1 MTSTMGLSILRIW
14 MLLCITQ
21 FIQAQSAQS
30 TTPTQGPASSP
41 DEIVVILNPAVSS
54 TGLAYLASKTI
65 PLQYRTKRGESLAA
79 IAKERY
85 GLAARF
91 RASLRELNATLAAQL
106 ARKGEDLMWTKLPE
120 DTTVNLLPVSRIAQD
135 VPVTVSSVTS
145 LKQVARQFYPDVGP
159 KTLASIEAA
168 NKGKVGST
176 NLRPGVRITLP
187 WVPSVQVLRVKP
199 GTGEGVLASMQAQRI
214 GKGFENKF
222 GLLEQPVT
230 ARSGLRDIQADEKW
244 FVAGVSA
251 QGIVAQ
257 DLKLRSDVI
266 IGVLDSG
273 IDMYHPAFTH
283 DLWSDPDEQES
294 YVEHVVNETHGIDS
308 VLLNNDVTDVEPHSH
323 GTHVAGIASA
333 RLLKEW
339 SNAFAKSDL
348 DDRMKLMII
357 KVVREQIEQD
367 PRSKKYEKK
376 YTVDVGA
383 VLVGI
388 DFAAE
393 KNARIIS
400 GSWDFSSLPQLKKA
414 IEAKTAMLF
423 VFAAGNGQ
431 VETVNGQELRVG
443 FDIDKSP
450 VYPPSFKSPNV
461 ITVGALDPNGDPA
474 YFSNFGSNTV
484 QLFAPGYKIKST
496 VLSSSPTGPYDTE
509 SGTSQATPFVA
520 LAAGLI
526 WAKDGTLATETV
538 RKRILD
544 TADPD
549 LKLLKGSQYGKLNLL
564 KAISIDTDL
573 LQLTN
578 GDIVRGTVESSTIR
592 LAADGRSCAS
602 TTPVDVSRAK
612 AVRLFTKFEEG
623 SSLLVTRHERKRVKV
638 CDSSYQIR
646 TPDGSVINKQLSE
659 ISDVVWRLR
668 K

>member
-1 MTSTMGLSILRIW
+1 MRLSILTIW
-14 MLLCITQ
+14 MLLSPMQ
-21 FIQAQSAQS
+21 LIQAQSAQS
-30 TTPTQGPASSP
+30 ALPAQQTLSSP
-41 DEIVVILNPAVSS
+41 DEIVVILNPSVSS
-54 TGLAYLASKTI
+54 KGLAFLASKTI
-65 PLQYRTKRGESLAA
+65 PVEYRTKTGESLAA
-79 IAKERY
+79 IAKRRY
-85 GLAARF
+85 GVAARL
-91 RASLRELNATLAAQL
+91 RASLQELNATLAAQL
-106 ARKGEDLMWTKLPE
+106 SRKGEDLMWAKLPA
-120 DTTVNLLPVSRIAQD
+120 DTTVNLPPVSRIAQD
-135 VPVTVSSVTS
+135 VPVTVNSVTS
-145 LKQVARQFYPDVGP
+145 LKQLARQYYPIVGP
-159 KTLASIEAA
+159 KTLASIAAA
-168 NKGKVGST
+168 NQGNVGSS
-176 NLRPGVRITLP
+176 NLKPGAKIKLP

-199 GTGEGVLASMQAQRI
+199 GTAGGVLASLQAQQI

-222 GLLEQPVT
+222 GLLEQPIS
-230 ARSGLRDIQADEKW
+230 AHSGVRDIQADEKW
-244 FVAGVSA
+244 FVTGVSA
-251 QGIVAQ
+251 QGILAQ

-266 IGVLDSG
+266 VGVLDSG
-273 IDMYHPAFTH
+273 IDLYHPAFTH
-283 DLWSDPDEQES
+283 DLWTDPDEQES
-294 YVEHVVNETHGIDS
+294 YVLHVVDETHGIDS
-308 VLLNNDVTDVEPHSH
+308 VLLNNDVTDTEPHSH
-323 GTHVAGIASA
+323 GTHVAGIASG

-339 SNAFAKSDL
+339 SDAFANSDL

-367 PRSKKYEKK
+367 LQTGKYEKK
-376 YTVDVGA
+376 YRVDVGA

-400 GSWDFSSLPQLKKA
+400 GSWDFASLPQLKKA
-414 IEAKTAMLF
+414 IEAKTGMLF
-423 VFAAGNGQ
+423 IFAAGNGQ
-431 VETVNGQELRVG
+431 VETVDGEQLQVG
-443 FDIDKSP
+443 FDIDKTP

-461 ITVGALDPNGDPA
+461 ITVGALDPHGDPA
-474 YFSNFGSNTV
+474 YFSNFGSSTV

-496 VLSSSPTGPYDTE
+496 VTSSSPTGPYDTE

-549 LKLLKGSQYGKLNLL
+549 LKLLKESQYGRLNLL

-578 GDIVRGTVESSTIR
+578 DDILRGTIVSNTIR
-592 LAADGRSCAS
+592 IAADGLSCTS
-602 TTPVDVSRAK
+602 TTPVDVTRAK
-612 AVRLFTKFEEG
+612 VVRLFTNFVEG
-623 SSLLVTRHERKRVKV
+623 SSLLVTRQERKRVKI

-646 TPDGSVINKQLSE
+646 TPEGNVVSKQLSE

>member
-1 MTSTMGLSILRIW
+1 

-21 FIQAQSAQS
+21 FIQAHNAQS
-30 TTPTQGPASSP
+30 TTPTQRPASSP

-54 TGLAYLASKTI
+54 QGLAYLASKTI
-65 PLQYRTKRGESLAA
+65 PVQYRTKTGESLAA
-79 IAKERY
+79 IAKQRY
-85 GLAARF
+85 GVAARF

-106 ARKGEDLMWTKLPE
+106 ARKGEDLMWAKLPE

-135 VPVTVSSVTS
+135 IPVRVNSATSV
-145 LKQVARQFYPDVGP
+145 KQLAQQFYPDVGP

-168 NKGKVGST
+168 NKGNVGST
-176 NLRPGVRITLP
+176 NLKPGTRVTLP
-187 WVPSVQVLRVKP
+187 WVPSVQVLRVRP
-199 GTGEGVLASMQAQRI
+199 GTSEGVLASIQAQRI

-222 GLLEQPVT
+222 GLLEQPIT

-273 IDMYHPAFTH
+273 IDIYHPAFSH

-323 GTHVAGIASA
+323 GTHVAGIASG
-333 RLLKEW
+333 RLLMEW

-348 DDRMKLMII
+348 DDRMKLMVI

-431 VETVNGQELRVG
+431 FETVNGEQLRVG

-450 VYPPSFKSPNV
+450 VYPPSFKSPNI

-474 YFSNFGSNTV
+474 YFSNFGSSTV

-496 VLSSSPTGPYDTE
+496 VVSSSPAGPYDTE

-549 LKLLKGSQYGKLNLL
+549 LKLLKQSQYGKLNLL

-578 GDIVRGTVESSTIR
+578 GDIVRGTVVSNTIR
-592 LAADGRSCAS
+592 IAADGRSCAS
-602 TTPVDVSRAK
+602 TTPVDVARARV
-612 AVRLFTKFEEG
+612 VRLFTKFEVD
-623 SSLLVTRHERKRVKV
+623 SSLLVTRQERKRVKV
-638 CDSSYQIR
+638 CDSSYRMR
-646 TPDGSVINKQLSE
+646 TPEGNVINEQLSE
-659 ISDVVWRLR
+659 ISDVVWHLR

>member
-1 MTSTMGLSILRIW
+1 MRLSILSIW
-14 MLLCITQ
+14 MFLCITQ

-30 TTPTQGPASSP
+30 TVPTQQTASSP
-41 DEIVVILNPAVSS
+41 DEIVVILNPSVSS
-54 TGLAYLASKTI
+54 EGLAYLASKTI
-65 PLQYRTKRGESLAA
+65 PVAYRTKAGESLAA
-79 IAKERY
+79 IAKQRY
-85 GLAARF
+85 GVAARF

-106 ARKGEDLMWTKLPE
+106 TSKGQDLMWAKLPE
-120 DTTVNLLPVSRIAQD
+120 DTTVSLLPVSRIAQD
-135 VPVTVSSVTS
+135 VPVTVSSITNV
-145 LKQVARQFYPDVGP
+145 KQLARQFYPDVGP

-168 NKGKVGST
+168 NKGNVGST
-176 NLRPGVRITLP
+176 NLKPGAKITLP
-187 WVPSVQVLRVKP
+187 WVPSVQVLRVRQ
-199 GTGEGVLASMQAQRI
+199 GAGQGVLASLQAQHI

-222 GLLEQPVT
+222 GLLEQPIT
-230 ARSGLRDIQADEKW
+230 AHSGLRDIQADEKW

-251 QGIVAQ
+251 QGILPQ

-283 DLWSDPDEQES
+283 DLWTDPDEQES

-323 GTHVAGIASA
+323 GTHVAGIASG

-339 SNAFAKSDL
+339 SDAFASSDL

-357 KVVREQIEQD
+357 KVVREQTNQD
-367 PRSKKYEKK
+367 SQTGKYEKEYK
-376 YTVDVGA
+376 VDVGA

-393 KNARIIS
+393 KNARIVS
-400 GSWDFSSLPQLKKA
+400 GSWDFASLPQLKRA
-414 IEAKTAMLF
+414 IEAKTGMLF
-423 VFAAGNGQ
+423 IFAAGNGR
-431 VETVNGQELRVG
+431 VETVNGEELQVG
-443 FDIDKSP
+443 FDIDKNP

-474 YFSNFGSNTV
+474 YFSNFGSSTV

-496 VLSSSPTGPYDTE
+496 VVSSSPTGAYDTE

-549 LKLLKGSQYGKLNLL
+549 LKLLKESQYGKLNLL

-573 LQLTN
+573 LQLKN
-578 GDIVRGTVESSTIR
+578 DDIVRGTVMSNTIR
-592 LAADGRSCAS
+592 IAADGLSCAS
-602 TTPVDVSRAK
+602 TTPVDVTRAK
-612 AVRLFTKFEEG
+612 VVRLITKFEED
-623 SSLLVTRHERKRVKV
+623 SSLLVTRQERKRVKV

-646 TPDGSVINKQLSE
+646 TPEGNVINKQLSE
-659 ISDVVWRLR
+659 ISDVVWHLR